1 METKGGEGRANQGL
15 IDICFGV
22 GLSVKTTA
30 WVIGEST
37 GLVWHEWSVRT
48 GLPTPGDPPPSAIR
62 RRAREVQRGW
72 TDDLRQLAEYG
83 CTQRPSSKTV
93 GYRQI
98 ERRAVGALAA
108 RHGGI
113 VAHRLT
119 AVTENYDGDVG
130 VRRERRGCGDR
141 GKAAAGASP
150 PWRTSSAWDTHAP
163 RCATS

>member
-1 METKGGEGRANQGL
+1 METKVGEGRANQGL
-15 IDICFGV
+15 IDICFAI

-62 RRAREVQRGW
+62 RREREVQRGW

-93 GYRQI
+93 GYRQV
-98 ERRAVGALAA
+98 ERRANQK
-108 RHGGI
+108 R
-113 VAHRLT
+113 
-119 AVTENYDGDVG
+119 YDAN
-130 VRRERRGCGDR
+130 R
-141 GKAAAGASP
+141 KANQCHSDLIDAKAKASP
-150 PWRTSSAWDTHAP
+150 FPVMTQQMTLSFLSTAFE
-163 RCATS
+163 ATA